1 MAIRIFNNTASTN
14 AQRYLGVN
22 NQRLA
27 TSIERISSGIRINK
41 GADDA
46 AGLAISEGLRSDIR
60 ALRQATRNAND
71 GLSLLNV
78 TEGALNEQS
87 GILIRLRE
95 LASQA
100 ATGTVGS
107 TERATIQLEFSALR
121 DELTRIAMTTEFNG
135 IGVIDGTLKSSKAA
149 TTASAPT
156 KVAATTAAS
165 GAVTSVAT
173 ANVTTTKTDALTGIV
188 TTVVSAAASGAVT
201 SVAATNQTLVSTA
214 ASGAVT
220 TTNQTPVSAVAT
232 TNDIMIQIG
241 IDNSADSR
249 INLNNSLSLDAV
261 TSSTLG
267 VASLSVTGAA
277 EALTALAQIE
287 NAIASVTATRG
298 KVGAVTNRLQRAVG
312 ALSITSENLQAA
324 ESSIRDADIAH
335 EIAQLTRNQ
344 ILVQTSTAMVGQSNL
359 IPQSVLQLL
368 A

>member
-1 MAIRIFNNTASTN
+1 MPIRIFNNTASVN
-14 AQRYLGVN
+14 AQRLLSIN
-22 NQRLA
+22 NDRLA
-27 TSIERISSGIRINK
+27 QSVERISSGIRINR

-71 GLSLLNV
+71 GMSLVNV

-87 GILIRLRE
+87 SILIRLRE

-107 TERATIQLEFSALR
+107 TERSTIQLEFSALR
-121 DELTRIAMTTEFNG
+121 DELTRIAETTEFNG
-135 IGVIDGTLKSSKAA
+135 IGLINGNL
-149 TTASAPT
+149 AS
-156 KVAATTAAS
+156 
-165 GAVTSVAT
+165 
-173 ANVTTTKTDALTGIV
+173 
-188 TTVVSAAASGAVT
+188 
-201 SVAATNQTLVSTA
+201 SVAATSHTL
-214 ASGAVT
+214 
-220 TTNQTPVSAVAT
+220 
-232 TNDIMIQIG
+232 IQIG
-241 IDNSADSR
+241 IDNT
-249 INLNNSLSLDAV
+249 NNSRLDLNATLGLDAV

-267 VASLSVTGAA
+267 IAALSVTAA
-277 EALTALAQIE
+277 AQALTALATIE
-287 NAIASVTATRG
+287 TAIASVTAARG
-298 KVGAVTNRLQRAVG
+298 KVGAVQNRLQRSVS

-324 ESSIRDADIAH
+324 ESAIRDADIAE